1 MSDPKTAETIEA
13 ADIVINLGDALW
25 PDFNTSGFTNN
36 LDLNKVI
43 NLAPAFVE
51 TKDSYFKNVYL
62 SELLNNLIQEVP
74 AISAIYIKPEY
85 TKVPT
90 PQYTIYT
97 N

>member
-13 ADIVINLGDALW
+13 ADIVINFGDALW

-36 LDLNKVI
+36 LDLDKVI

-62 SELLNNLIQEVP
+62 SELLDKLIQEVP
-74 AISAIYIKPEY
+74 AIDYKPEY
-85 TKVPT
+85 T
-90 PQYTIYT
+90 
-97 N
+97 